1 MTTYPDDADGAA
13 LANLAEQGV
22 DMSQP
27 LDFDFPVAAPDEAA
41 AIAIQQ
47 ALAAAG
53 YASEVEYD
61 EGDADDEDEF
71 GPDGEYEVDADDED
85 EIDADDE
92 EVGPSW
98 AVYVNLQM
106 VPQYE
111 EIMRI
116 QAELDRL
123 AQPLGGY
130 SDGWGVLMDEE

>member
-61 EGDADDEDEF
+61 EGDTDDEDEF